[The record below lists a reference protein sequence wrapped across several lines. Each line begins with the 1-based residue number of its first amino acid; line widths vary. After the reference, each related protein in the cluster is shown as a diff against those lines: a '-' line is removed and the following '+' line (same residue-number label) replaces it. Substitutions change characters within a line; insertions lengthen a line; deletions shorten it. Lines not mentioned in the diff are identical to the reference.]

1 MEPVRFARSARQH
14 RVGKAH
20 ALHVIDTSPPTDVPA
35 VGDFDAR
42 RVWRGPDDRGLELE
56 IVAIILPSEL
66 LVIHV
71 MPTALEGLS
80 PQGCCPRVNS
90 AGGSS
95 RPARDW
101 RRDARPLHQRIHPR

>member
-1 MEPVRFARSARQH
+1 MGRTVASRVCRMWVARLFCAVHNEQVEPVRFARSARKH
-14 RVGKAH
+14 RIGKAH
-20 ALHVIDTSPPTDVPA
+20 AMHVIESSQPTDVPA

-71 MPTALEGLS
+71 MPTAL
-80 PQGCCPRVNS
+80 
-90 AGGSS
+90 
-95 RPARDW
+95 
-101 RRDARPLHQRIHPR
+101 RRKS